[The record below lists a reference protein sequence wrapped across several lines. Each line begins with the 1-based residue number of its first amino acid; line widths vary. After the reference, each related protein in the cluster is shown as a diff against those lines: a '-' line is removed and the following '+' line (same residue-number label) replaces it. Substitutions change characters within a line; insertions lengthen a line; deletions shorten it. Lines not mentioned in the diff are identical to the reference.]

1 MLASGDPQ
9 TAPEPVDLAPAI
21 KQMRSLFPYKSYR
34 MLDTIWIRTR
44 ENDRNDTSGLAPAA
58 LKVDP
63 TFDPTYHLS
72 IVRPTIISTTPY
84 TIRFE
89 GLNLALNLREHTTVT
104 INSSFNIREGQ
115 KVVIGKTNPTGADS
129 AIVLVVSAKVV
140 E

>member
-1 MLASGDPQ
+1 
-9 TAPEPVDLAPAI
+9 
-21 KQMRSLFPYKSYR
+21 
-34 MLDTIWIRTR
+34 
-44 ENDRNDTSGLAPAA
+44 
-58 LKVDP
+58 VDP

-72 IVRPTIISTTPY
+72 VSRPTIISTTPY
-84 TIRFE
+84 TIRFDS
-89 GLNLALNLREHTTVT
+89 LNLALNLREHTTVT